1 MPPSIRRVLV
11 SGCVAAAAFAGPAAA
26 VTWNLPAS
34 DISALGQQAILP
46 SVAMASGGTTTVAWP
61 ATGIADISAQVATR
75 LAGSTAFGSA
85 QQVADVP
92 LPGDMYPVSVGVAGD
107 GATTLAWAR
116 DDGTNVV
123 VQAATRPAG
132 AATYGPAQEIGA
144 AGPSY
149 GGGVYSMDLAVA
161 PDGSASI
168 VWRHDDVVGFNVRA
182 ATRPAGSA
190 VFGAPEDLPYSPT
203 PGTDSD
209 KPQVVAAPDGTFT
222 AAWARDGVIQ
232 VATRRPGATSYGDPG
247 NLTVIP
253 PAGSG
258 AAAPQVAAAPDGA
271 ITAVWGLNYGT
282 DSVVQAATRAAG
294 AGTFGAPVNLSAA
307 APMGAVLLV
316 PQVAIGSDG
325 TAVATWVRTNGIARV
340 IQAATRPVGAST
352 FGSPINL
359 SAEGPAGV
367 NSNRPQVAVAPDG
380 ATTVAWHYDD
390 GADSTIRA
398 ASRLAGDA
406 TFGAPER
413 LSASPSY
420 DPAIAVA
427 PDGATTVAWS
437 ISIGASSVI
446 QAMTSSATT
455 YALSTTRDGDG
466 TGTITSS
473 PAGIDC
479 GATCRATLP
488 LSTAVTLTATP
499 AAGSSFAGWGGA
511 CSGTDPTC
519 RLTLLGNRSATATF
533 RKGTLTA
540 TVLPSRARM
549 VSGQVL
555 RIGIRARNNGATT
568 ATSATSCLKLPS
580 NVVIVRAPGALR
592 SGRTVCFRIKAIA
605 AGATTTRVV
614 TARAATTRKVK
625 RYIAGS
631 VRAAG
636 MARAQATRKAVVIS
650 PRDPSTSV
658 TG

>member
-1 MPPSIRRVLV
+1 MPPSVRSVLV

-46 SVAMASGGTTTVAWP
+46 SVAMAPDGATTVAWP
-61 ATGIADISAQVATR
+61 ATGIADVSAQVATR

-85 QQVADVP
+85 QQVAVGP
-92 LPGDMYPVSVGVAGD
+92 PSGQMGPVSVGIAGD
-107 GATTLAWAR
+107 GATTIAWAR
-116 DDGTNVV
+116 DDGINVV
-123 VQAATRPAG
+123 VQASTRSAG
-132 AATYGPAQEIGA
+132 AATYGPVQEIGA

-149 GGGVYSMDLAVA
+149 GGFPYPVDLAVA

-190 VFGAPEDLPYSPT
+190 AFGAPEDLPYSPT
-203 PGTDSD
+203 SGSTSGA
-209 KPQVVAAPDGTFT
+209 PQVVAAPDGTFT
-222 AAWARDGVIQ
+222 AIWPRDGVIQ
-232 VATRRPGATSYGDPG
+232 VSTRRPGAASYGSPE
-247 NLTVIP
+247 NITVLP

-258 AAAPQVAAAPDGA
+258 ATGAQVAAAPDGA
-271 ITAVWGLNYGT
+271 ITAVWGLNYGS

-307 APMGAVLLV
+307 APMDAVFLAQQL
-316 PQVAIGSDG
+316 AIGSDG
-325 TAVATWVRTNGIARV
+325 TAVAAWVRTNGTARV

-352 FGSPINL
+352 FGPPINL

-367 NSNRPQVAVAPDG
+367 NSYHPQVAVAPDG
-380 ATTVAWHYDD
+380 ATTVAWRYDD

-398 ASRLAGDA
+398 ASRSAGDA

-413 LSASPSY
+413 LSASPS
-420 DPAIAVA
+420 DEPAIAAA

-437 ISIGASSVI
+437 MDIGSSRVV
-446 QAMTSSATT
+446 QAVTSSATT

-466 TGTITSS
+466 AGTITSS

-499 AAGSSFAGWGGA
+499 AVGSSFAGWAGA
-511 CSGTDPTC
+511 CSGTSPTC
-519 RLTLLGNRSATATF
+519 RFTLLGNRSATATF

-592 SGRTVCFRIKAIA
+592 SGRTVCFRMKAIA

-636 MARAQATRKAVVIS
+636 MARAQAPRKAVVIS
-650 PRDPSTSV
+650 PRDPRTSV